1 LWENLVAKRDLVL
14 KNLDKT
20 PAEMPKNFKSA
31 TSVCDLSGAE
41 KDNTVNEMAKLRAEL
56 KFTKTQQLAAG
67 AAASEVQRT
76 TSTAPRRRLR
86 LQQRQAPQETQGKY
100 QGTFVTTV
108 GEHGSIIVQSLT
120 LNLTLGAGVRV
131 RMRSLLARPR
141 SHLWARSRPW
151 PPSRPATSTMNCTFT
166 LPDSVVSPLSQ

>member
-67 AAASEVQRT
+67 AAVSEVQRT

-86 LQQRQAPQETQGKY
+86 LQQRQAPQETQRKY
-100 QGTFVTTV
+100 QGTTSHPN
-108 GEHGSIIVQSLT
+108 GWERGPPIS
-120 LNLTLGAGVRV
+120 
-131 RMRSLLARPR
+131 PR
-141 SHLWARSRPW
+141 KEKRKEKKQKKKKE
-151 PPSRPATSTMNCTFT
+151 NNEKKK
-166 LPDSVVSPLSQ
+166 

>member
-1 LWENLVAKRDLVL
+1 MAKRDLVL
-14 KNLDKT
+14 KTLDKT
-20 PAEMPKNFKSA
+20 PAEMPKNFRSA
-31 TSVCDLSGAE
+31 TSVCDLTGAK

-67 AAASEVQRT
+67 AAASEMQRT

-120 LNLTLGAGVRV
+120 LNLTLGACAGA
-131 RMRSLLARPR
+131 SALAPCAPAQPLVGAQPLGRPAAQQQRPR
-141 SHLWARSRPW
+141 QP
-151 PPSRPATSTMNCTFT
+151 
-166 LPDSVVSPLSQ
+166 